1 MLMWG
6 LAVGEAFAHGV
17 HPPGLKEQTA
27 SLAIEQFPFAP
38 LLVVPLVQ
46 HIGQP
51 AEAVVA
57 VGQEVVRGAVIAKP
71 GGPLSVPMHAPASGV
86 VRALGLVPSLS
97 GRMVPAVYL
106 QPHPGSTQEVL
117 GGSGCELDRAEPA
130 DIVTAIRQAGLVGLG
145 GAAFPTYAKLQ
156 VPAGRSVDTLLING
170 AECEPYLTTDHRV
183 MLEQADEVVRGVAY
197 LLKASGAGAALI
209 AVEANKQDA
218 AERLR
223 QALAG
228 RNERRVKVVV
238 LPVKYPQGAEK
249 MLIKALLGREVP
261 ARAFPVD
268 VGVLCFNVASTAEI
282 GYLLPRGEGL
292 QERVLTVGG
301 PGIARP
307 GNYRVPIGTPVRFL
321 LETLGTTDHISVVF
335 SGGPMM
341 GQALSSLDIPVT
353 KGTTG
358 IIALGVQQTGQL
370 DAQREF
376 PCIRCGSC
384 LDACPMFLNPAQ
396 LGVLAKR
403 QQFDVMAAEHHL
415 MDCFECGCCTYVCP
429 AHIPLV
435 HHFRVAKQAVRR
447 AAAGGEV

>member
-1 MLMWG
+1 MWG

-17 HPPGLKEQTA
+17 HPPGLKERTA
-27 SLAIEQFPFAP
+27 ALPIAQFPFAP
-38 LLVVPLVQ
+38 WLVVPLLQ

-51 AEAVVA
+51 AEAVVT
-57 VGQEVVRGAVIAKP
+57 VGQEVVRGALIAKP

-86 VRALGLVPSLS
+86 VQALGLVPSLS
-97 GRMVPAVYL
+97 GRMVPAIYL

-117 GGSGCELDRAEPA
+117 GGPGCDLDQADPAE
-130 DIVTAIRQAGLVGLG
+130 IVAAIQQAGLVGLG

-156 VPAGRSVDTLLING
+156 IPADRSVDTLLING

-183 MLEQADEVVRGVAY
+183 MLEQADEVLRGIAY
-197 LLKASGAGAALI
+197 LLKASGAKRALI
-209 AVEANKQDA
+209 AVEANKPDA
-218 AERLR
+218 ADTLR

-228 RNERRVKVVV
+228 RDRRIELVV

-249 MLIKALLGREVP
+249 LLIKALLGREVP
-261 ARAFPVD
+261 SRGLPVD

-301 PGIARP
+301 PAIARP
-307 GNYRVPIGTPVRFL
+307 GNYRVPIGTPIRFL
-321 LETLGTTDHISVVF
+321 LDTLGTTDHISVVF

-341 GQALSSLDIPVT
+341 GQAVSSLDIPVT

-358 IIALGVQQTGQL
+358 IIALGEQQTGQL

-376 PCIRCGSC
+376 PCVRCGSC
-384 LDACPMFLNPAQ
+384 LDACPMFLNPAH
-396 LGVLAKR
+396 LGALAK
-403 QQFDVMAAEHHL
+403 QQQYSVMAAEHHL

-447 AAAGGEV
+447 AAAGEQV